1 MDIPKFEEFFIQIN
15 TSYWLLGI
23 PFGKNNI
30 RIRFYI
36 FLVLVFLMAIGEI
49 NFCVTNVSSKNL
61 LELTQLAPCLS
72 VGVLS
77 ILKIVCIALKRNKIN
92 NLVISLKDL
101 YDNIINDNEKK
112 NIVKDD
118 LLFLYVLIKTY
129 FILNMLLI
137 MMYNFSTIFIMIY
150 HYFKTSE
157 VNFMLPYAILL
168 PFTMDL
174 WYEWILV
181 YMYSITS
188 GFLCVLFYTAVDIL
202 YYILTS
208 HVCNHFKLLS
218 FDLQNLTDG
227 NLLGHSVKRHQY
239 LLKLSEDL
247 EDIFTAPNFFN
258 VLVGSLEIC
267 ALGFTLT
274 FGGGIQLLGVILF
287 LISVLLQMYMMCLFV
302 ETLMRKSASVGEMT
316 YFSNWHCMDKSSKKT
331 ILLIITRSNKEK
343 YLTAYKF
350 SVISYK
356 CFTKIISTSWTYFT
370 ILRTLYT
377 ESE

>member
-1 MDIPKFEEFFIQIN
+1 MDIPKFEEFFAQIN

-23 PFGKNNI
+23 PFGKNI
-30 RIRFYI
+30 QIRFYI
-36 FLVLVFLMAIGEI
+36 FLLLVLLMAIGEI
-49 NFCVTNVSSKNL
+49 NFCIANVSSKHL
-61 LELTQLAPCLS
+61 LELTELAPCLS
-72 VGVLS
+72 VGILS
-77 ILKIVCIALKRNKIN
+77 ILKIICIATKRNKIN
-92 NLVISLKDL
+92 NLVICLKGL
-101 YDNIINDNEKK
+101 YNTILEGKK
-112 NIVKDD
+112 DIVKTD
-118 LLFLYVLIKTY
+118 LLFLKALIKSY

-150 HYFKTSE
+150 HYFKTSK

-168 PFTMDL
+168 PFSMDL

-181 YMYSITS
+181 YLYSISS

-208 HVCNHFKLLS
+208 LVCNHFALLS
-218 FDLQNLTDG
+218 FDLQQVTDG
-227 NLLGHSVKRHQY
+227 NQLNDIVKRHHY

-247 EDIFTAPNFFN
+247 EDIFMAPNFFN

-274 FGGGIQLLGVILF
+274 FGGGIQILGVILF
-287 LISVLLQMYMMCLFV
+287 LTSVLLQMYMMCLFG
-302 ETLMRKSASVGEMT
+302 ETLMRKSASVGKMA
-316 YFSNWHCMDKSSKKT
+316 YFCNWHVMDKTSKKT
-331 ILLIITRSNKEK
+331 ILLIITRSNKEQ

-350 SVISYK
+350 SIISYK

-377 ESE
+377 ENK

>member
-1 MDIPKFEEFFIQIN
+1 
-15 TSYWLLGI
+15 
-23 PFGKNNI
+23 
-30 RIRFYI
+30 
-36 FLVLVFLMAIGEI
+36 
-49 NFCVTNVSSKNL
+49 
-61 LELTQLAPCLS
+61 
-72 VGVLS
+72 
-77 ILKIVCIALKRNKIN
+77 
-92 NLVISLKDL
+92 
-101 YDNIINDNEKK
+101 
-112 NIVKDD
+112 
-118 LLFLYVLIKTY
+118 
-129 FILNMLLI
+129 
-137 MMYNFSTIFIMIY
+137 
-150 HYFKTSE
+150 
-157 VNFMLPYAILL
+157 MLPYAILL
-168 PFTMDL
+168 PFSMDV
-174 WYEWILV
+174 WYQWILV

-208 HVCNHFKLLS
+208 HVCNHFTLLS
-218 FDLQNLTDG
+218 FDLQYLTDG
-227 NLLGHSVKRHQY
+227 SLLRDIVIRHQY

-274 FGGGIQLLGVILF
+274 FGGGIQILGVMLF
-287 LISVLLQMYMMCLFV
+287 LTSVLLQMYMMCWFG
-302 ETLMRKSASVGEMT
+302 ETLMRKSASVGKMA
-316 YFSNWHCMDKSSKKT
+316 YFCNWHTMDKSSKKT

-350 SVISYK
+350 SIISYK

>member
-77 ILKIVCIALKRNKIN
+77 ILKIVCIAFKRNKIN

-101 YDNIINDNEKK
+101 YDNIINDKEKN

-118 LLFLYVLIKTY
+118 LLFLYALIKTY

-150 HYFKTSE
+150 HYLKTSE

-181 YMYSITS
+181 YMYSIIS

-227 NLLGHSVKRHQY
+227 NLLGHIVKRHQY

-274 FGGGIQLLGVILF
+274 
-287 LISVLLQMYMMCLFV
+287 
-302 ETLMRKSASVGEMT
+302 SASVGEMT
-316 YFSNWHCMDKSSKKT
+316 YFSNWHYMDKSSKKT